1 MNKYLNIFIILIIT
15 ILFSA
20 CGDENEKSYTE
31 TEIEQKVEKAPM
43 SKKAITFPILPSK
56 NIDVSTLENM

>member
-1 MNKYLNIFIILIIT
+1 MNKYLNIFIIFIIA

-31 TEIEQKVEKAPM
+31 TKIEVKVEKVPM
-43 SKKAITFPILPSK
+43 NKEAITFPILPSK